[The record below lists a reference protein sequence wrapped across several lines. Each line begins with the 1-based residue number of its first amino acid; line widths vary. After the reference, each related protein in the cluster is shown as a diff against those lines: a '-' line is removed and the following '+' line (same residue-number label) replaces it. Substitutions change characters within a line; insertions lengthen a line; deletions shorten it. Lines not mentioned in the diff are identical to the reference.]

1 MVSYEPRIGEPK
13 MSHYA
18 DDLHLSL
25 QLVWGE
31 KLVLKTI
38 EVESGPNI

>member
-18 DDLHLSL
+18 DDPYLSP
-25 QLVWGE
+25 QLVWAE
-31 KLVLKTI
+31 KPVLKTI
-38 EVESGPNI
+38 EVE